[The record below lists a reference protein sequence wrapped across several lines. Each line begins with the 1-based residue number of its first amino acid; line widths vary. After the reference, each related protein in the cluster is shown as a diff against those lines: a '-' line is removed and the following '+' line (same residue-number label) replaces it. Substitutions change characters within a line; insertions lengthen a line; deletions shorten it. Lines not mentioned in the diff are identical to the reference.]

1 MIRLRTAAAVVLVL
15 SWLGATGVRAVTQS
29 EASAHAVIEK
39 TVKEVLAVLD
49 DKSVSTEKRLHSIE
63 EIVYG
68 RFDLQTMSRLV
79 LARNWKRFS
88 KEQQLEYVSE
98 FKKYLSNNYGSRIE
112 RYDQERVEILDAR
125 DEPRGDVIVRT
136 KIVGGQYEGAL
147 VDYRLRNTAGAW
159 RVIDVVIEGISMVS
173 NFRDQFKAVVSRS
186 GPEGLLKELKEKNAA
201 EVKKKKA
208 AEVEEEKADVSDSS
222 GASDRGDVRNPGWI
236 VQSPLAKAEDVVAL
250 SGFAIRPLP
259 VHLCFLEAGLLQE
272 IAKLGN

>member
-1 MIRLRTAAAVVLVL
+1 MIRRRTAAAVVLAL

-39 TVKEVLAVLD
+39 TVKEVLAVLE

-136 KIVGGQYEGAL
+136 KIVGGQFEGAL
-147 VDYRLRNTAGAW
+147 VDYRLRNTAGQW

-201 EVKKKKA
+201 ELKKKKA
-208 AEVEEEKADVSDSS
+208 AEVKGEKA
-222 GASDRGDVRNPGWI
+222 A
-236 VQSPLAKAEDVVAL
+236 
-250 SGFAIRPLP
+250 
-259 VHLCFLEAGLLQE
+259 
-272 IAKLGN
+272 